1 MDGGER
7 ACMGALI
14 DCVLLSVINQRRIK
28 SKSQGWSPHQGH
40 SGSIAALGVRITAF
54 KDVWKG
60 VGVGWGVVSK
70 TLLMPH
76 GPMGI

>member
-14 DCVLLSVINQRRIK
+14 DRVLLSVINQRRK

-40 SGSIAALGVRITAF
+40 SGSIAALGVRIKMCF

-60 VGVGWGVVSK
+60 ASK